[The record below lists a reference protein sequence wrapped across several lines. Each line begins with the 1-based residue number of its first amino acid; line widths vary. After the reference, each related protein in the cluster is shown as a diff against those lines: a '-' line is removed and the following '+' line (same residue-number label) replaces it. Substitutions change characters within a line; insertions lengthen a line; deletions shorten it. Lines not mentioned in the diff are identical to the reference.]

1 MWFYSQTYRG
11 IKKRLTLAWKPKLFL
26 VSSYPYKKCIMKN
39 REIIMR
45 RLETIESNMSK
56 LDFILKRQGS
66 REEFEDV
73 IADIRDKVNEAKA
86 FVQQE
91 PLSPGEINQY

>member
-1 MWFYSQTYRG
+1 
-11 IKKRLTLAWKPKLFL
+11 
-26 VSSYPYKKCIMKN
+26 MKN

-91 PLSPGEINQY
+91 PLSPGEVNQY